1 MISDLCS
8 LNEQLKQNETSLLA
22 DDLKRSEAYKF
33 LLRYNLTAIRV
44 CAETTSNRSIKT
56 LLETYLNSLIN
67 TRVELTGEDVISLG
81 ARKGPEIGELLN
93 NLLYAKLDGQLESV
107 DQEIQFVKDHISNC
121 KDGL

>member
-1 MISDLCS
+1 M
-8 LNEQLKQNETSLLA
+8 
-22 DDLKRSEAYKF
+22 
-33 LLRYNLTAIRV
+33 
-44 CAETTSNRSIKT
+44 
-56 LLETYLNSLIN
+56 
-67 TRVELTGEDVISLG
+67 ISLG